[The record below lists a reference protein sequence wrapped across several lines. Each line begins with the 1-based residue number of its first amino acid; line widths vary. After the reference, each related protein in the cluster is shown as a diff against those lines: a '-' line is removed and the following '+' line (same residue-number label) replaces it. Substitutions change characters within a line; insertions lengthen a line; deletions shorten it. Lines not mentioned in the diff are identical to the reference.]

1 MKKILFVLA
10 LIGSLSACESHQTEP
25 YQKDRSVESRDEYK
39 GLEGMEQYQKD
50 ELERMKTDKSE
61 ACQQAQIDLAKAES
75 VGDTKRIK
83 RLKALV
89 DDVCN

>member
-10 LIGSLSACESHQTEP
+10 LAASLSACESHQTEP
-25 YQKDRSVESRDEYK
+25 YQKDRTEQSRDEYK

-75 VGDTKRIK
+75 AGDAKRIK

>member
-1 MKKILFVLA
+1 MNKIMFVLA
-10 LIGSLSACESHQTEP
+10 LIASLSACENHQAEP
-25 YQKDRSVESRDEYK
+25 YQKDRSVESRDEYN

-50 ELERMKTDKSE
+50 EIERMKTDKSE

-75 VGDTKRIK
+75 EGDTKRIK

-89 DDVCN
+89 EDVCN

>member
-1 MKKILFVLA
+1 MNKIMFVLA
-10 LIGSLSACESHQTEP
+10 LIASLSACESHQAEP
-25 YQKDRSVESRDEYK
+25 YQKDRSVESRDEYN

-50 ELERMKTDKSE
+50 QIERMKTDKSE

-75 VGDTKRIK
+75 EGDTKRIK

-89 DDVCN
+89 EDVCN

>member
-1 MKKILFVLA
+1 MNKIMFVLA
-10 LIGSLSACESHQTEP
+10 LIASLSACESHQAEP
-25 YQKDRSVESRDEYK
+25 YQKDRSVESRDEYN

-50 ELERMKTDKSE
+50 EIERMKTDKSE

-75 VGDTKRIK
+75 EGYTKRIK

-89 DDVCN
+89 EDVCN

>member
-1 MKKILFVLA
+1 MKKVIFVFALLA
-10 LIGSLSACESHQTEP
+10 SLSACESHQAEP
-25 YQKDRSVESRDEYK
+25 YQKDRSVESRDEYN
-39 GLEGMEQYQKD
+39 GFEGMDQYQKD

-75 VGDTKRIK
+75 EGDAKRIK

-89 DDVCN
+89 EDVCN

>member
-1 MKKILFVLA
+1 M
-10 LIGSLSACESHQTEP
+10 
-25 YQKDRSVESRDEYK
+25 D
-39 GLEGMEQYQKD
+39 QYQKD

-75 VGDTKRIK
+75 EGDAKRIK

-89 DDVCN
+89 EDVFN